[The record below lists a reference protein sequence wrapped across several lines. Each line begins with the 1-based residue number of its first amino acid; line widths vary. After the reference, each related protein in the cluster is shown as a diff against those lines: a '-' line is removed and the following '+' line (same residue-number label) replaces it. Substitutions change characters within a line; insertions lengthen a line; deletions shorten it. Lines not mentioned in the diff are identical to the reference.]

1 MFTPVLLGAL
11 LMQSPPHIARPVPS
25 ARQLAW
31 HDLGHYAFVHFG
43 PNTFTGKE
51 WGEGLEDPKV
61 FAPTALDTDQWC
73 RTFKEAGMSMVVV
86 TAKHHDG
93 FCLWPSKHSNHT
105 VRESGW
111 KGGKGDVLRELSRS
125 CEKHGLKFGVYLSP
139 WDRNHP
145 AYGTEAYNDVFVG
158 MLREVLTG
166 YGEVSEVWFDGAN
179 GEGPNGKRQ
188 VYDWPRYVA
197 TVRELAPLAC
207 IFSDAGPDVRW
218 AGNEQGTIAETNWHT
233 IDNSKHSP
241 GRADTALL
249 QTGQAD
255 GPDWI
260 PGECDVSIRPG
271 WFWRAG
277 ENGRVKTADELMGIY
292 LASVGRGANLI
303 LNVPP
308 DTRGLIHENDA
319 RVLRTFGKLLRARYG
334 RAVSTHKPDFQSGSG
349 PVDPR
354 SIATADKALKDRDLS
369 TFVASQSPGVIRTNI
384 IFDTPTMVDAVEVCE
399 PIGQGQSVSRFEVVV
414 DSEVV
419 AKGTTIGRR
428 RIVTFEPRMAQ
439 AVHVSAYAEKGT
451 ARLAELRAFSGPR
464 AVAKQLSELVR
475 NDQAARQAVT
485 DAMQRGKLAQDDPA
499 LKWVHESDRAST
511 QFMRQFFAERDYPL
525 RSVYG
530 DAAESDAWLLVQHA
544 DADPK
549 FQARYLAAM
558 GKALA
563 LGEAAPSRFAYL
575 TDRVL
580 RSQGKPQRY
589 GTQCSLENGKAVVQE
604 VEDPKGL
611 DARRAK
617 LGLEPIAAYLLFVE
631 QAYSSHPPQE
641 RPKDERMQWWREAR
655 FGMFVHWGLY
665 AIPAGQWKGKD
676 YPGASEWLIHHADI
690 PPEDWF
696 PLAEKWDP
704 VKFDAR
710 AWVRAAKQ
718 AGMKYIVI
726 TSKHH
731 EGFALWPSAVS
742 EFDVETTPNKT
753 DILAALKKACD
764 DEGIKFGLYHS
775 ILDWTHKDYL
785 PKRSPDKRP
794 PGDFTAYV
802 GYMKAQLHELVT
814 RYDPAILWF
823 DGEWDASWTHELGL
837 ELEAYLRALKPDL
850 IINNRI
856 DRGRSGMA
864 GMTEEGF
871 AGDFGTPEQ
880 EIPSRGFPG
889 VDWESCMT
897 MNGSWGYDAN
907 DSNWKSAK
915 TLVENLVDCAS
926 KGGNYLLNVG
936 PKADG
941 TIPAESLERMSQVGR
956 WLDQYGEAVY
966 GTSAGPLPRQAA
978 WGRVTSKPGKLYVVV
993 FDGNAKEVTLS
1004 GVRAMVTRIY
1014 PLSGA
1019 SEAGSLMYRPDDAGL
1034 TIPVPDSAADP
1045 LARVLVIEHEGPVE
1059 VTPVRMRPGADGTLT
1074 VPADEWN
1081 VHGTARYE
1089 GDKRCIGFWTSLQ
1102 TTLDIEVEGLADGLY
1117 DVEVEWA
1124 CAAGSEGS
1132 EVEFAVGGSAVRWKV
1147 PSTHGWDRF
1156 ESATLG
1162 SVKVEGGATKIAVIP
1177 RAMPSGAVMNLRRLT
1192 LRVVP

>member
-1 MFTPVLLGAL
+1 
-11 LMQSPPHIARPVPS
+11 MQSPTHAGRPVPS

-31 HDLGHYAFVHFG
+31 HELGHYAFVHFG

-51 WGEGLEDPKV
+51 WGEGREDPKV

-73 RTFKEAGMSMVVV
+73 RTFKDAGMSMVVV

-93 FCLWPSKHSNHT
+93 FCLWPSKLSNHT

-111 KGGKGDVLRELSRS
+111 RGGKGDVLRELSRS
-125 CEKHGLKFGVYLSP
+125 CRKFGLKFGVYLSP

-145 AYGTEAYNDVFVG
+145 SYGTEAYNDVFVG
-158 MLREVLTG
+158 MLREVLTR

-188 VYDWPRYVA
+188 VYDWKRYVA
-197 TVRELAPLAC
+197 TVRELAPKAC

-218 AGNEQGTIAETNWHT
+218 AGNEAGTVGETNWNT

-241 GRADTALL
+241 GNADTALL
-249 QTGQAD
+249 QGGQPD
-255 GPDWI
+255 GQDWI
-260 PGECDVSIRPG
+260 PAECDVSIRPG

-277 ENGRVKTADELMGIY
+277 ENGKVKTADELLSIY

-308 DTRGLIHENDA
+308 DTRGLIHENDVRA
-319 RVLRTFGKLLRARYG
+319 LRAFGQRLRAQFG
-334 RAVSTHKPDFQSGSG
+334 RAVPTHIPDVQGIG
-349 PVDPR
+349 GAADPR
-354 SIATADKALKDRDLS
+354 ALAQDDKALKDRNLS
-369 TFVASQSPGVIRTNI
+369 TFVASQVPGEVNTSIV
-384 IFDTPTMVDAVEVCE
+384 FDTPTMVDTVELCE
-399 PIGQGQSVSRFEVVV
+399 PIGQGQAVSRFDVVV
-414 DSEVV
+414 DREVV
-419 AKGTTIGRR
+419 ATGTTIGRR
-428 RIVTFEPRMAQ
+428 RIVTFEPRTAR
-439 AVHVSAYAEKGT
+439 AVHVRALSEIGT
-451 ARLAELRAFSGPR
+451 ARVAELRAFSGPR
-464 AVAKQLSELVR
+464 AVAKQLAEHVR
-475 NDQAARQAVT
+475 VDQAARKALTAAEQP
-485 DAMQRGKLAQDDPA
+485 GKLSPDDPA
-499 LKWVHESDRAST
+499 VRRVRESDAAST
-511 QFMRQFFAERDYPL
+511 LFMRRFFEERGYPL

-530 DAAESDAWLLVQHA
+530 HAAESDAWLLVQHA

-563 LGEAAPSRFAYL
+563 LGEAAPGLFAYL

-580 RSQGKPQRY
+580 RAQGKPQRY
-589 GTQCSLENGKAVVQE
+589 GTQCSLENGTAVAQE
-604 VEDPKGL
+604 VEDPNGL

-617 LGLEPIAAYLLFVE
+617 LGLEPIAAYLHLVE
-631 QAYSSHPPQE
+631 QTYSAQPPQE
-641 RPKDERMQWWREAR
+641 RPKDERMRWWREAR

-665 AIPAGQWKGKD
+665 AIPAGRWKGKD

-696 PLAEKWDP
+696 PLAQEWDP
-704 VKFDAR
+704 AKFDAR
-710 AWVRAAKQ
+710 AWVRTAKQ

-742 EFDVETTPNKT
+742 EFDVEATPNKT
-753 DILAALKKACD
+753 DILAALKQACD
-764 DEGIKFGLYHS
+764 EEGIQFGLYHS

-785 PKRSPDKRP
+785 PKRAPDKRE

-907 DSNWKSAK
+907 DANWKSAK

-941 TIPAESLERMSQVGR
+941 TIPDESLERLAEVGR
-956 WLDQYGEAVY
+956 WLDKHGEAVY
-966 GTSAGPLPRQAA
+966 GSSAGPLPKQAA
-978 WGRVTSKPGKLYVVV
+978 WGRVTSKPGKLFVVV
-993 FDGNAKEVTLS
+993 FDASANEVTLQ
-1004 GVRAMVTRIY
+1004 GVRAKVKRAY
-1014 PLSGA
+1014 PLLDPNGG
-1019 SEAGSLMYRPDDAGL
+1019 GSLTFRPDETGL
-1034 TIPVPDSAADP
+1034 TVPVPDSAADP
-1045 LARVLVIEHEGPVE
+1045 LARVIVIEHEGPVE
-1059 VTPVRMRPGADGTLT
+1059 VVPVRLRPGADGALT
-1074 VPADEWN
+1074 VLADEWT

-1089 GDKRCIGFWTSLQ
+1089 GDKQCIGFWTSQQ
-1102 TTLDIEVEGLADGLY
+1102 TTLDIEVDGLAEGQY
-1117 DVEVEWA
+1117 AVEVEWA

-1132 EVEFAVGGSAVRWKV
+1132 EVEFKIGGSALQWKV
-1147 PSTHGWDRF
+1147 PSTNGWDRF
-1156 ESATLG
+1156 ETATLG
-1162 SVKVEGGATKIAVIP
+1162 SVKVEGGATRIAVIP
-1177 RAMPSGAVMNLRRLT
+1177 SSMPSGAVMNLRRLT
-1192 LRVVP
+1192 LRAVP